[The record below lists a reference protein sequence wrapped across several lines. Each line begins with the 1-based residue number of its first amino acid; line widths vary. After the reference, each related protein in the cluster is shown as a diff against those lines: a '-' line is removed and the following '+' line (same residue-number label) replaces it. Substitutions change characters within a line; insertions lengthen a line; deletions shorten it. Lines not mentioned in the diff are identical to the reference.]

1 MHSFHKD
8 RESEMNKSAAPLV
21 FSPSIIANNNFC
33 AFLYMKKLTFLLPI
47 TSIFSSKY
55 STILCGVKS
64 FQQTLIKQTYFMSAL
79 NNLNFNYKNFP
90 ARSSTFIY
98 AATSSDLHEMHM
110 YEIGKLDSR
119 FNNLHI
125 TNSSWWDTI
134 CVMVAFAVVLSVLL
148 ITISFFLAVKKPDA
162 EKLSPYECGFE
173 PFGHSRQKFDIRYY
187 LVSLLFILFD
197 LEVVYLFPLIAV
209 DEYVIKNGGFI
220 IAIIFLA
227 ILAIGIIYEFSKKAL
242 ESV

>member
-1 MHSFHKD
+1 MKKD
-8 RESEMNKSAAPLV
+8 Y
-21 FSPSIIANNNFC
+21 IT
-33 AFLYMKKLTFLLPI
+33 FLYDEIYSPL
-47 TSIFSSKY
+47 SK
-55 STILCGVKS
+55 TRK
-64 FQQTLIKQTYFMSAL
+64 T
-79 NNLNFNYKNFP
+79 
-90 ARSSTFIY
+90 TFIY
-98 AATSSDLHEMHM
+98 TATSSAVHEKSM
-110 YEIGKLDSR
+110 YEIGKLDS

-134 CVMVAFAVVLSVLL
+134 AVMVAFAVVLSVLL